1 MAHSGFV
8 PLRIFSSFTMLDG
21 AIEPKAI
28 AKRAQELGFPAAA
41 LTDRNGLYAAMAF
54 AEAARGA
61 GVQPIIGAML
71 GVARPDLPEGVA
83 APLDWLALYAQDDA
97 GYQNLC
103 ALVSQ
108 AHLARP
114 LELAPHVEF
123 AALAAHSEGLIA
135 LTAGREGALARLFA
149 EDQPD
154 AAFAYADRLQA
165 LFPDR
170 LYVELTRRLDE
181 TEGRAEVPLLD
192 LAYDRGLPIVAT
204 NPCCYAEQSFGP
216 AHDAM
221 LCIANSTYIASDDR
235 PKSCP
240 DAWMKP
246 AKDMRQLFD
255 DLPEAIANTLVVA
268 QRCAIAA
275 PKRKPILPS
284 LAGNR
289 DAEAEAL
296 RADARAGLEQ
306 RLARI
311 AALQKLPLPFGE
323 FRVNRPPDGLGSSGG
338 RSDPEL
344 AGVRGSQAAQRLEQP
359 LTQPSPQRGEGS
371 EDDWTQPYRDRLE
384 FELDVIIQMGFPG
397 YFLIV
402 ADFIKWAKEN
412 DIPVGPGRGSG
423 AGSVVAWALTITD
436 LDPMKLG
443 LLFERFLNPERV
455 SMPDFDIDF
464 CETRR
469 EEVIRY
475 VQAKYGSDHVAQIIT
490 FGRLKAR
497 AVLKDT
503 GRVLQMSYGHIDRL
517 AKLVPNHPTDP
528 WTLDRALN
536 GVSELAAEYRTDSG
550 VKHLL
555 DLAMKLEGLPRH
567 SSTHAAGVVIGDRPL
582 AQLVPLY
589 RDPRSDMPVTQFDI
603 KYVEAAGLV
612 KFDFLGLKTLSVLK
626 KAQQMLAAR
635 GIQVDLD
642 ALEWDDEAV
651 YKLLQRGDTVGVF
664 QLESEGMRRTL
675 SAVRPS
681 NFGDIIALVSLY
693 RPGPMD
699 NIPSFGRRKNGTE
712 AIDYPH
718 PLLEQILAETY
729 GIFVYQEQ
737 VMQAAQVLAGYSLG
751 GADLLRRAMGKKNQ
765 AEMDAQRATFVDGCL
780 SVNGIPAAKAN
791 ELFDLIDKF
800 AGYGFNKSH
809 AAAYALLAY
818 QTAWL
823 KAHYP
828 EDFFAASMCFDMTL
842 TDKLGIFTDDM
853 RRMGVAILPPC
864 INASDAEFTVEVIS
878 NPSPLGEGHGVG
890 AISLTETDALGESP
904 HPNPSPKEEGLKLA
918 VRYALAALKSVGE
931 GAMERLVAERV
942 ESGAFASLDDLAARV
957 DPRLL
962 NKRQLET
969 LAAAGAFDPID
980 PNRAGIFAAAETI
993 LAVAARLHDQRTSG
1007 QGGLFGD
1014 SEPSSGASI
1023 KLPLSARWTLA
1034 QRMDQEKD
1042 AFGFYFSAHPVDRHR
1057 HLAKMYGA
1065 RSYVGLG
1072 ELNIPDD
1079 GTRGGATMAVLVEDA
1094 KWRTSAKGRRYL
1106 MATLSDASGQFVA
1119 TCFDDAVAA
1128 ELEDAARSGSCG
1140 ITTVELDR
1148 RPGEETPRV
1157 TIKRLQLFED
1167 LANTARMVMEISIND
1182 PRAVADLGTLIAEA
1196 RGARGEVYVR
1206 AALPDGGEA
1215 LLLLGRDFLLDGE
1228 LAGRIES
1235 MQGVSHVALKTAETK
1250 RLALVG

>member
-1 MAHSGFV
+1 MPHSGFV

-28 AKRAQELGFPAAA
+28 AARAAELGFPAAA

-54 AEAARGA
+54 SDAARGA

-71 GVARPDLPEGVA
+71 GVARPDMPDDA
-83 APLDWLALYAQDDA
+83 APLIDWLALYAQDEG
-97 GYQNLC
+97 GYLNLC
-103 ALVSQ
+103 ALVSE
-108 AHLARP
+108 AHLGRP
-114 LELAPHVEF
+114 AGHAPHISL
-123 AALAAHSEGLIA
+123 AALDGRTDGLIA

-154 AAFAYADRLQA
+154 RALRIATTLES

-170 LYVELTRRLDE
+170 LYIELTRRLDE
-181 TEGRAEVPLLD
+181 TEGRAEAALLD
-192 LAYDRGLPIVAT
+192 LAYARGLPIVAT
-204 NPCCYAEQSFGP
+204 NPCCYADQAFGE

-235 PKSCP
+235 PKSSP

-246 AKDMRQLFD
+246 AKEMKLLFA

-268 QRCAIAA
+268 QRCAVAA
-275 PKRKPILPS
+275 PKRKPILPG
-284 LAGNR
+284 LANDRAG
-289 DAEAEAL
+289 EAAML
-296 RADARAGLEQ
+296 RAKASEGLER

-311 AALQKLPLPFGE
+311 A
-323 FRVNRPPDGLGSSGG
+323 
-338 RSDPEL
+338 EL
-344 AGVRGSQAAQRLEQP
+344 AGEPAPGP
-359 LTQPSPQRGEGS
+359 DTQ
-371 EDDWTQPYRDRLE
+371 WAVPYRERLRY
-384 FELDVIIQMGFPG
+384 ELDVIIDMGFPG

-402 ADFIKWAKEN
+402 ADFIQWAKEQ

-423 AGSVVAWALTITD
+423 AGSVAAWALTITD

-475 VQAKYGSDHVAQIIT
+475 VQAKYGADHVAQIIT

-503 GRVLQMSYGHIDRL
+503 GRVLQMSYGQIDRL

-536 GVSELAAEYRTDSG
+536 GVSELAGEYRADPQ

-567 SSTHAAGVVIGDRPL
+567 ASTHAAGVVIGDRPL
-582 AQLVPLY
+582 HELVPLY
-589 RDPRSDMPVTQFDI
+589 RDPRSDMPVTQFDM
-603 KYVEAAGLV
+603 KYVEGAGLV

-626 KAQQMLAAR
+626 KAVQMLGRR
-635 GIQVDLD
+635 GIMVDLD
-642 ALEWDDEAV
+642 ALAWDDENV
-651 YKLLQRGDTVGVF
+651 YRLLQRGDTVGVF

-712 AIDYPH
+712 PITYPH
-718 PLLEQILAETY
+718 PLLEGILAETY

-751 GADLLRRAMGKKNQ
+751 GADLLRRAMGKKIK
-765 AEMDAQRATFVDGCL
+765 AEMDAQRAIFVEGCAKA
-780 SVNGIPAAKAN
+780 NGIAPAKAN

-823 KAHYP
+823 KAHHP
-828 EDFFAASMCFDMTL
+828 HEFFAASMCYDLAL
-842 TDKLGIFTDDM
+842 TDKLGVFVDDM
-853 RRMGVAILPPC
+853 RRLGVAVLPPC
-864 INASDAEFTVEVIS
+864 INASEAEFSVEAQ
-878 NPSPLGEGHGVG
+878 GEG
-890 AISLTETDALGESP
+890 
-904 HPNPSPKEEGLKLA
+904 LA

-931 GAMERLVAERV
+931 GAMERLVAERAAN
-942 ESGAFASLDDLAARV
+942 GPFASLDDIARRV

-969 LAAAGAFDPID
+969 LAAAGAFDALD
-980 PNRAGIFAAAETI
+980 PNRAGLFAAAETM
-993 LAVAARLHDQRTSG
+993 LAVAARVHEQRASG

-1014 SEPSSGASI
+1014 AEASGEAI
-1023 KLPLSARWTLA
+1023 RLPLSARWSLA
-1034 QRMDQEKD
+1034 ERMDQEKE

-1057 HLAKMYGA
+1057 HIATAHGA
-1065 RSYVGLG
+1065 RAFAKLG
-1072 ELNIPDD
+1072 ELEIPPD
-1079 GTRGGATMAVLVEDA
+1079 TRVPATMAVLVEDA
-1094 KWRTSAKGRRYL
+1094 RWRTSARGRRYL
-1106 MATLSDASGQFVA
+1106 MATLSDATGQFVA

-1128 ELEDAARSGSCG
+1128 ALEEAARSGGCG
-1140 ITTVELDR
+1140 LISVELDR
-1148 RPGEETPRV
+1148 RADDETPKINV
-1157 TIKRLQLFED
+1157 KRIQPFET
-1167 LANTARMVMEISIND
+1167 LALGARMLLDLTVDRVEAVA
-1182 PRAVADLGTLIAEA
+1182 AVADLLAGV
-1196 RGARGEVYVR
+1196 RGGRGEVR
-1206 AALPDGGEA
+1206 LHAALPGDGSA
-1215 LLLLGRDFLLDGE
+1215 TLLLGRDFVLDAE
-1228 LAGRIES
+1228 LAGRIEHV
-1235 MQGVSHVALKTAETK
+1235 QGVGHVALRPAEPQ